1 MQAKGISEN
10 CHVLEF
16 LKCFEVC
23 AGNKK
28 FDAKIVFFVK
38 IR

>member
-16 LKCFEVC
+16 LKCFAVC

-28 FDAKIVFFVK
+28 FDAKIVFVVTIK
-38 IR
+38 